1 MTVTLKVNGVHTDFK
16 QWKFPAGEVGVQVPE
31 ISSHSKVQVW
41 VTMPTSDDIFTCL
54 NLIDAIGKQIHWYN
68 IDVYMPYLPYG
79 RQDRVCS
86 TGESFALQV
95 FAKVLTS
102 VMFNKLVIFDA
113 HSKESINQFGFCD
126 TYVENKSQAECAKY
140 LPRFDALIAPDKGAK
155 DKVIT
160 HYQVSAFQTPVFTI
174 LKERKDGKVT
184 YVDFPYDTIKGD
196 VCVVDDLCDGGA
208 TFIALAEMLDRTQPN
223 IGKLNLYVTHGIFSK
238 GVSDLY
244 KYYDTIYVHNL
255 MNKMVEEAESV
266 TVI

>member
-1 MTVTLKVNGVHTDFK
+1 MIKLKVDGIETAFK
-16 QWKFPAGEVGVQVPE
+16 EWKFPAGEVGVQIPK
-31 ISSHSKVQVW
+31 INPQSNVQIW
-41 VTMPTSDDIFTCL
+41 VLMPTSDDIFVCL
-54 NLIDAIGKQIHWYN
+54 NLIDAIGRQVPWTK

-86 TGESFALQV
+86 FGESFALQV
-95 FAKVLTS
+95 FADILSTVN
-102 VMFNKLVIFDA
+102 FNQLVIFDA
-113 HSKESINQFGFCD
+113 HSEESLTTFKRRATPIINK
-126 TYVENKSQAECAKY
+126 TQAECAKY

-184 YVDFPYDTIKGD
+184 YVDFPYDKIKGD

-208 TFIALAEMLDRTQPN
+208 TFLALAEMLDRTQPN

-238 GVSDLY
+238 GVVDLY

>member
-1 MTVTLKVNGVHTDFK
+1 MIKLKVDGIETAFK
-16 QWKFPAGEVGVQVPE
+16 QWKFPAGEVGVQIPE
-31 ISSHSKVQVW
+31 IKAQSKVQIW
-41 VTMPTSDDIFTCL
+41 ALMPTSDDIFVCL
-54 NLIDAIGKQIHWYN
+54 NLIDAISREISWTN

-86 TGESFALQV
+86 TGESFALRV
-95 FAKVLTS
+95 FANILSTAR
-102 VMFNKLVIFDA
+102 FGKLVTFDA
-113 HSKESINQFGFCD
+113 HSDVSLKVFDYFG
-126 TYVENKSQAECAKY
+126 TYFENKTQAECAKY

-184 YVDFPYDTIKGD
+184 YVDFPYDKIKGD

-208 TFIALAEMLDRTQPN
+208 TFLALAEMLDRTQPN

-238 GVSDLY
+238 GVVDLY